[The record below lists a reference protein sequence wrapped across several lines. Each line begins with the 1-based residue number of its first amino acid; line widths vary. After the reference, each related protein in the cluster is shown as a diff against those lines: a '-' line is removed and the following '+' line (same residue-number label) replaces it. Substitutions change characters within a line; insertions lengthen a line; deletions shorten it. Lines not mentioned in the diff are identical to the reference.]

1 MPKRFANRLAGAV
14 ARLLAVSL
22 PIALA
27 QLPAAGDDKDKG
39 EGRKRSR
46 PEQKGADKDEPGKLP
61 PFAQP
66 GSVIKGFSAPQFDS
80 DGNLIGRIHS
90 ERAIVQSDGH
100 YRVEGIQVQGYK
112 AGQPDYELRLNS
124 CVYNQE
130 TGLVTSDDVVRLV
143 RTNVSITGQ
152 GAVWDVANFRGRL
165 LSNVVMVVGDI
176 EKGIPR

>member
-1 MPKRFANRLAGAV
+1 MRRRTAPCGASALMPFLGLWL
-14 ARLLAVSL
+14 LLALVM
-22 PIALA
+22 A
-27 QLPAAGDDKDKG
+27 PAIGDDDKG
-39 EGRKRSR
+39 GGVKKPRAERVKKSDEG
-46 PEQKGADKDEPGKLP
+46 DGKTP
-61 PFAQP
+61 SFAQP
-66 GSVIKGFSAPQFDS
+66 GSVIKGFSAPQFDA

-90 ERAIVQSDGH
+90 ERAIVQADGR
-100 YRVEGIQVQGYK
+100 YRVEGIHVQGYK

-124 CVYNQE
+124 CLYHQD
-130 TGLVTSDDVVRLV
+130 TGLVTSEDVVRLV